1 MDRVLLTKVHGT
13 GTRLVTR
20 APAAPV

>member
-1 MDRVLLTKVHGT
+1 MDRVLLTKVHSTGT
-13 GTRLVTR
+13 GLVTR